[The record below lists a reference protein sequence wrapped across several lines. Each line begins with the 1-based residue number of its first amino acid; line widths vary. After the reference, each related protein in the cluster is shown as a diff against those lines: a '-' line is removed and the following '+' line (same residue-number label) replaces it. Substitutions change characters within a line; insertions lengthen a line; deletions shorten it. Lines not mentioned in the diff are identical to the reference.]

1 MATEFDGRV
10 RDGRGDDLP
19 VLLGI
24 WERSVRATHDF
35 LTEADIRDLVPVVRD
50 QALPAVRLLVAEG
63 GDGKALGFLGLDGHR
78 VEMLFVDPDR
88 FGCGA
93 GRALIDAATALA
105 GARLDLDVNEQNPG
119 ARGFYA
125 ALGFIETGRSPL
137 DGQGRAFPLIHLR
150 RG

>member
-19 VLLGI
+19 VLLSI

-35 LTEADIRDLVPVVRD
+35 LTGADIRDLVPVVRD
-50 QALPAVRLLVAEG
+50 QALPSVRLLIAADA
-63 GDGKALGFLGLDGHR
+63 DGRIAGFLGLDGNR
-78 VEMLFVDPDR
+78 VEMLFVDPDH
-88 FGCGA
+88 FGCGV
-93 GRALIDAATALA
+93 GRALIEAAAALA
-105 GARLDLDVNEQNPG
+105 GPRLDLDVNEQNPG

-150 RG
+150 RS